1 MSSELLQ
8 YSGYFLDGALTTIWV
23 SWLGLLLGA
32 VIGSV
37 FALFRLSRSRVLRA
51 IGLVYVET
59 FRSLPI
65 LVLLFFCYY
74 GLALLFRVDLSPF
87 VAATLALMLSAS
99 AMMTEVIRA
108 GIESVPR
115 GQWEASRA
123 AGMTVRQRWQYVV
136 LPQAMRVIVPPS
148 VGVYIMVLKDSSLAA
163 IIGYVE
169 LTKAGLLV
177 RDATGENLQVLA
189 IVAILYFII
198 NYSISLVGSI
208 LERRF
213 QIA

>member
-32 VIGSV
+32 VIGAV
-37 FALFRLSRSRVLRA
+37 FALFRLSRSRVLRT

-198 NYSISLVGSI
+198 NYSISLAGSI

>member
-32 VIGSV
+32 VIGAV
-37 FALFRLSRSRVLRA
+37 FALFRLSRSRVLRT

>member
-189 IVAILYFII
+189 IVAVLYFII

>member
-1 MSSELLQ
+1 MNANLLQ
-8 YSGYFLDGALTTIWV
+8 YSGYFLNGALTTIWI

-32 VIGSV
+32 VIG
-37 FALFRLSRSRVLRA
+37 ALVALMRLSRSRVLRV

-59 FRSLPI
+59 FRSIPI
-65 LVLLFFCYY
+65 LVLLFFSYY
-74 GLALLFRVDLSPF
+74 GLALVLKVDLSPF
-87 VAATLALMLSAS
+87 VAATLSLTLSAS

-123 AGMTVRQRWQYVV
+123 AGMTARQRWQYVI
-136 LPQAMRVIVPPS
+136 LPQAIRVIVPPS

-169 LTKAGLLV
+169 LAKAGLLV

-189 IVAILYFII
+189 IVAVLYFII
-198 NYSISLVGSI
+198 NYSISLVGSA

-213 QIA
+213 HIA

>member
-37 FALFRLSRSRVLRA
+37 FALFRLSRSRVLRT

-148 VGVYIMVLKDSSLAA
+148 VGVYIMVL
-163 IIGYVE
+163 
-169 LTKAGLLV
+169 
-177 RDATGENLQVLA
+177 
-189 IVAILYFII
+189 
-198 NYSISLVGSI
+198 
-208 LERRF
+208 
-213 QIA
+213 